1 MRSGQI
7 GKAPDSGSDNCR
19 FESCLLS
26 EKRHSPTGCVF
37 FFYLKFQAKKKE
49 TELTFCLFCIKNPE
63 NRKLI
68 LQELL
73 VLLVLALL
81 LVLQELLVLLLLALL
96 QVLLVL
102 QELLVLAQLLV
113 LLLVLLQELQFFLHS
128 LRKKLSLKERGR
140 RKIFSL
146 LDIFCCLIIDSFI
159 SSRILK
165 KNSDFSK
172 DYCMAEYAKYF
183 DIPPH

>member
-1 MRSGQI
+1 MAKLVRHLILDQTI
-7 GKAPDSGSDNCR
+7 AGS
-19 FESCLLS
+19 
-26 EKRHSPTGCVF
+26 SPASS
-37 FFYLKFQAKKKE
+37 AKKD
-49 TELTFCLFCIKNPE
+49 TVQQAVSFFLPE
-63 NRKLI
+63 ISRKKRDRTCVLSLLHKKPGNRKLI
-68 LQELL
+68 
-73 VLLVLALL
+73 
-81 LVLQELLVLLLLALL
+81 LL

-102 QELLVLAQLLV
+102 AQLLVLLVLQELPVLPQLLVLLVLQELLV

>member
-1 MRSGQI
+1 MAKLVRHLILDQTI
-7 GKAPDSGSDNCR
+7 AGS
-19 FESCLLS
+19 
-26 EKRHSPTGCVF
+26 SPASS
-37 FFYLKFQAKKKE
+37 AKKD
-49 TELTFCLFCIKNPE
+49 TVQQAVSFFLPE
-63 NRKLI
+63 ISRKKRDRTCVLSLLHKKPGNRKLI
-68 LQELL
+68 LLQVLLVLAQLL
-73 VLLVLALL
+73 VLLVL
-81 LVLQELLVLLLLALL
+81 QELPVLPQLL
-96 QVLLVL
+96 VLLVL